1 MAADDHAGGPRYDP
15 TLVVPRLPP
24 PTGPAA
30 MTRPRPPPTGVRRAL
45 RATVGMIGSVLLVT
59 GLLSVGVAAAN
70 HLGPSVAS
78 ATVGALY
85 GDDLVDDRAPLADGD
100 GAIAPADSVDPSVDP
115 TIAEPDLAAERPEP
129 VGIQISSIDVSRFP
143 IRAVG
148 LTDDGA
154 LEVPDETEIGWY
166 RYGATAGSSG
176 ATVLAAHVAWNGQ
189 SGPFFELGRLE
200 PGASIEV
207 TLDDGSSRHYEVV
220 ERALYGKSELP
231 RERIWRQTGDETLV
245 LITCGGEFNP
255 EIRRFR
261 QNIVVYAV
269 PAA

>member
-1 MAADDHAGGPRYDP
+1 MTRRP
-15 TLVVPRLPP
+15 PP
-24 PTGPAA
+24 PTGLQ
-30 MTRPRPPPTGVRRAL
+30 RAL
-45 RATVGMIGSVLLVT
+45 RAAAGITGSALVVT
-59 GLLSVGVAAAN
+59 GLLAVGVAAAN
-70 HLGPSVAS
+70 HVGPSVAS

-85 GDDLVDDRAPLADGD
+85 GDDLVGDRDVLAGNDRAIEATDSRDSLDD
-100 GAIAPADSVDPSVDP
+100 PAVAESDP
-115 TIAEPDLAAERPEP
+115 TVERAEP

-166 RYGATAGSSG
+166 RYGATAGGPGS
-176 ATVLAAHVAWNGQ
+176 TVLAAHVAWNGR

-207 TLDDGSSRHYEVV
+207 SLDDGSTRHYEVV

-269 PAA
+269 PVA